1 MKMNYLRSMSRRR
14 AAGLVVFFLCAAASI
29 LLVDPSYSSD
39 KPDNRQ
45 VIPIAASPSG
55 GIEGWKVK
63 EWNGKADFEVID
75 TEFGKAVHLKSAST
89 SSALYREMKIDTK
102 KYPVIGWR
110 WKAVKLPEGAD
121 VRKKSTDDQAIQV
134 YVMFSRWPGGP
145 INRRVV
151 GYIWDS
157 SAPEGGVFTSAKT
170 SSTRY
175 IVLRSGPAGL
185 GQWLEEKRNVFEDYT
200 RLFDEEPEID
210 ATGISVM
217 IDSDDTKS
225 SAESYITGIYIAGP

>member
-1 MKMNYLRSMSRRR
+1 MKIYYFRFNRRQ
-14 AAGLVVFFLCAAASI
+14 AVKFIAFLCAVVSI
-29 LLVDPSYSSD
+29 LPAVRSYSSD
-39 KPDNRQ
+39 NQENRLA
-45 VIPIAASPSG
+45 VPIAASPSN

-89 SSALYREMKIDTK
+89 SSALLREMKFDTK
-102 KYPVIGWR
+102 KYPMLGWR
-110 WKAVKLPEGAD
+110 WKAVRLPEGGD
-121 VRKKSTDDQAIQV
+121 VRQKSTDDQAIQV
-134 YVMFSRWPGGP
+134 YVMFSRWPGGV
-145 INRRVV
+145 INRRVI
-151 GYIWDS
+151 GYIWDTG
-157 SAPEGGVFTSAKT
+157 APEGGVFTSAKT

-185 GQWLEEKRNVFEDYT
+185 GQWFEEKRNVFKDYE

-225 SAESYITGIYIAGP
+225 SAESYITGIYIAGQ